1 MEFCPFLSLLTFLL
15 YQLFYA
21 AQNLL
26 GLKNYL
32 SVPLTRP

>member
-15 YQLFYA
+15 DQLFYA

-32 SVPLTRP
+32 CVPLASP